1 MSLSDLTWGPPTTAA
16 PIATVVADL
25 VALTKPRIVSLLVL
39 TGVAVVAAD
48 EASAADFLRRMLAGA
63 WVLVE
68 DGEVYRSPDALYI
81 NGEMI
86 RHAWRTAPNMRYLG
100 QFDPGPRT
108 SAATAVPRK
117 AKPVST
123 PARPRSRSAR
133 RARR

>member
-1 MSLSDLTWGPPTTAA
+1 MSR
-16 PIATVVADL
+16 VVSVQDSRTIL
-25 VALTKPRIVSLLVL
+25 VEFAGRRSIVVL

-48 EASAADFLRRMLAGA
+48 EASAADFLCRMLAGA

-86 RHAWRTAPNMRYLG
+86 RHAWRATPNMRYLG

-108 SAATAVPRK
+108 SAATAAPRK

>member
-1 MSLSDLTWGPPTTAA
+1 MSR
-16 PIATVVADL
+16 VVSVQDSRTIL
-25 VALTKPRIVSLLVL
+25 VEFAGRRSVVVL

-86 RHAWRTAPNMRYLG
+86 RHAWRATPNMRYLG
-100 QFDPGPRT
+100 QFDPGPLE
-108 SAATAVPRK
+108 SAATAAPRK

>member
-1 MSLSDLTWGPPTTAA
+1 MSR
-16 PIATVVADL
+16 VVSVQDSRTIL
-25 VALTKPRIVSLLVL
+25 VEFAGRRSVVVL

-48 EASAADFLRRMLAGA
+48 EASAADFLCRMLAGA

-108 SAATAVPRK
+108 SAATAAPRK